1 MNERERLIA
10 SLKLE
15 PVDRVPVVSHL
26 QAATVDLMNA
36 TGAFWPEANHD
47 AKKMLA
53 LALGA
58 NTMAGLES
66 VKVPFDV
73 ALDPTAFGVR
83 TGKDAVDRPPS
94 ILEPIV
100 RSMDDVKR
108 MEIPD
113 PRRDGRPPLV
123 LEALRILRGM
133 DLTIP
138 IFSGVI
144 APFMLAGQMRGEQDA
159 IMDVMLDPDLMK
171 ALLAK
176 CAEWGARYAE
186 AQADAGTD
194 VIVLVDATAS
204 GTILSPEQYEEFAL
218 PFQRKVVDAAHA
230 KGVPVILHICG
241 DTSMNFELMMS
252 TGADGISVDQCMDMR
267 WVKEQTE
274 GRCAAVGNVSPTTTL
289 LFHTP
294 EQVRQA
300 CRQILEAG
308 TDILAP
314 GCGIAPR
321 TPLANMVA
329 MARSVNGWQ

>member
-1 MNERERLIA
+1 MNERDRLIA
-10 SLKLE
+10 ALRLQ
-15 PVDRVPVVSHL
+15 PVDRVPAVSHL

-47 AKKMLA
+47 ARKMLT

-58 NTMAGLES
+58 NTAAGLES

-73 ALDPTAFGVR
+73 ALDSTAFGVR
-83 TGKDAVDRPPS
+83 TGRDAIDRPPS
-94 ILEPIV
+94 VMEPIV
-100 RSMDDVKR
+100 RSLADVER
-108 MEIPD
+108 LGIPD
-113 PRRDGRPPLV
+113 PRRDGRPPVV
-123 LEALRILRGM
+123 LEALRTLRGM
-133 DLTIP
+133 GLSIP

-159 IMDVMLDPDLMK
+159 IMDIMLQPELMK

-176 CAEWGARYAE
+176 CAQWGAVYAA
-186 AQADAGTD
+186 AQVDAGAD

-204 GTILSPEQYEEFAL
+204 GTILSPEQYEEFAQ
-218 PFQRKVVDAAHA
+218 PFQRTVVEAAHA
-230 KGVPVILHICG
+230 RGVPVILHICG
-241 DTSMNFELMMS
+241 DTSMNFELMLA

-267 WVKEQTE
+267 WVKEQTA

-289 LFHTP
+289 LFHSP
-294 EQVRQA
+294 EMVRRECQE
-300 CRQILEAG
+300 ILEAG

-321 TPLANMVA
+321 TPLANMAA
-329 MARSVNGWQ
+329 MASAVRDP